1 MNGFRQKDKQM
12 QEGTVDKGLS
22 QEKKRGVYAHLSD
35 GDRLAMMMCSH

>member
-22 QEKKRGVYAHLSD
+22 QEKRGVYAHLSD